1 MSTKTKP
8 NPLSDTQL
16 VILTNA
22 AGRNDGS
29 VLPVPASLK
38 TKGAA
43 LKRVLGTLLKSGLI
57 AERRAKRDDAVWR
70 TDDNTRLTLAITQ
83 AGLSAIGLDD
93 GGTETRSGGV
103 GALENGETNS
113 PKKQARSSK
122 PTVAGSRRGK
132 SKEPGKSSERD
143 RSRLVPDR
151 SSSKSQRSTSAAQS
165 DRPANKT
172 ATITALLQSSDG
184 ASIGDLMEVTGWQA
198 HSVRGFLSGTLKKK
212 LGYTVN
218 SERRDGGRRYR
229 IPA

>member
-8 NPLSDTQL
+8 KPLSDMQL

-43 LKRVLGTLLKSGLI
+43 LSRVLGTLLKSGLI
-57 AERRAKRDDAVWR
+57 SERRAKRDDEVWR
-70 TDDNTRLTLAITQ
+70 TDDTTRLTLAITQ
-83 AGLSAIGLDD
+83 AGLSAIGLEERETDD
-93 GGTETRSGGV
+93 TSSDTAV
-103 GALENGETNS
+103 LANGETS
-113 PKKQARSSK
+113 SVKKRMRSSK
-122 PTVAGSRRGK
+122 PAVSDHHRGK

-143 RSRLVPDR
+143 RSRREQDC
-151 SSSKSQRSTSAAQS
+151 SSSKSQRSTNAAQS
-165 DRPANKT
+165 ERPANKT

-184 ASIGDLMEVTGWQA
+184 ATVSDLMEATGWQA

-212 LGYTVN
+212 LGYTVT
-218 SERRDGGRRYR
+218 SERQDGVRRYR